1 MSHTPATASLAVVP
15 EDVHP
20 EEQARRLSR
29 AKKAG
34 LSAFL
39 GGALEYYDFF
49 IYATAASLVFPALFF
64 PKGEDP
70 AVASIQAFATLGVA
84 YIARPFGAVVF
95 GHLGDRIGRK
105 NTLVATLVL
114 MGVATFAIG
123 LLPTY
128 DQVGLLAPILLVI
141 LRLMQGL
148 SAGAEIAGASALSTE
163 EAPVGLRGF
172 FPSLSLSGIAAGI
185 VLASLAFLPVAAMD
199 EPARMAW
206 GWRVPF
212 LLSIIML
219 AVAYFVRR
227 SLAEPEAFEDA
238 KDTETEEEKK
248 RSPFKTMITTHPVQ
262 FIQIS
267 LMGLQTAT
275 NTLIQ
280 AFGLSYAKAVGIDP
294 STMLWISV
302 TANMVAIF
310 STPFFG
316 WVSDRIGRKPTFIA
330 GIVGSAILIWPYFSA
345 IEARNVPLVFLFTL
359 LILSLTY
366 AMSNSVYPAWFS
378 ELFNVKVRYSGMAVG
393 LQVGIML
400 AGFTPMIATALVGSN
415 YANWGPAAWI
425 VVTSSALAL
434 IGAVGARETYKV
446 PLRQLGNPVTDYERR
461 AGQHHGHRA

>member
-1 MSHTPATASLAVVP
+1 MSHTAATASLAVAP
-15 EDVHP
+15 EDVQP

-64 PKGEDP
+64 PAGEDP
-70 AVASIQAFATLGVA
+70 AIASIQAFATLGVA

-105 NTLVATLVL
+105 NTLVITLVL

-128 DQVGLLAPILLVI
+128 DQVGLLAPALLVA

-227 SLAEPEAFEDA
+227 SLAEPEAFEEA

-248 RSPFKTMITTHPVQ
+248 RSPFRMMITTHPVQ

-267 LMGLQTAT
+267 LMGLQTTT

-294 STMLWISV
+294 ATMLWVSV
-302 TANMVAIF
+302 IANMVAVF

-330 GIVGSAILIWPYFSA
+330 GILGSAILIWPYFSA

-359 LILSLTY
+359 LILSFTY

-425 VVTSSALAL
+425 VVTSSVLAL

-461 AGQHHGHRA
+461 AGQHHGHQA